1 MLVLSRKVGESILIG
16 GNIEVKVLKV
26 DKNTV
31 KIGIEAPREFKVYRK
46 ELYEKIVQENLQAV
60 RSSVTNLRG
69 VIEIGKGDGRS
80 DKKAGEPGENGSD
93 KR

>member
-46 ELYEKIVQENLQAV
+46 ELYEKIVQENLQAA
-60 RSSVTNLRG
+60 RSNITNLKG
-69 VIEIGKGDGRS
+69 GIEIGKGDGRV
-80 DKKAGEPGENGSD
+80 DKKTGKPGEDGPD
-93 KR
+93 K